1 MVKRLFFVILT
12 ILLQINIFGQNEA
25 ELIVVVETPPVFD
38 GDLEDFINKN
48 IEYPLSAI
56 QDSIEG
62 VVFVSF
68 YIDTLGYTFNHHIQ
82 KGVRADLNE
91 EALRVTKLVK
101 FVSAAKQRG
110 KAIIVNYIVPVRFSL
125 NNEQYSIIAD
135 SKEDSLFCA
144 KYCPF
149 YDFDSKENIIGITI
163 PDQIVSLPE
172 DNMIQLLDATQII
185 LESTFGYNPQGL
197 PLVLYVVVDNTGI
210 VRGIIVDTG
219 NHQSKRSEDAAH
231 VAFNYLKRKKFIPA
245 SLRGKPITYGFSVL
259 AKINE
264 ENKVN
269 NNEIGVVTE
278 PTSWPNYQNDQY
290 YRELTDF
297 VKDNLHYEDTI
308 TITQTVHVRFI
319 VDTLGNTHHHEIAH
333 SESPAL
339 NDEALRICRLIRFAN
354 PAMQRDRPV
363 SVWFQVP
370 VKFEPK

>member
-149 YDFDSKENIIGITI
+149 YDFDSKENIIGITM

-172 DNMIQLLDATQII
+172 GNMIQLLDATQIV
-185 LESTFGYNPQGL
+185 LESTFGYNPQDL
-197 PLVLYVVVDNTGI
+197 PFLLYVVVDITGI
-210 VRGIIVDTG
+210 VRGVIVDTA
-219 NHQSKRSEDAAH
+219 NHQRKRAEEVAH
-231 VAFNYLKRKKFIPA
+231 VAFDFIKTKEFIPA
-245 SLRGKPITYGFSVL
+245 SLRGEPITYGFSIL
-259 AKINE
+259 ARINE
-264 ENKVN
+264 EIEIN
-269 NNEIGVVTE
+269 NNEFEIINAL
-278 PTSWPNYQNDQY
+278 TSWPVYQNDHS
-290 YRELTDF
+290 YRELAEF
-297 VKDNLHYEDTI
+297 VKENLHYEDTI
-308 TITQTVHVRFI
+308 KTTKIVRVRFL
-319 VDTLGNTHHHEIAH
+319 VDTLGNTHNHEIVH
-333 SESPAL
+333 GVSPTL
-339 NDEALRICRLIRFAN
+339 NDEALRVCRLIKFTK